1 MCSVFAFD
9 SLGLPYVSWI
19 ESLSPGNTVRQIA
32 NASTI
37 FSVVCTTLTFPI
49 AGYLPF
55 LATRLVPGEEREQEE
70 MHLEFLD
77 KRILE
82 TPPIA
87 VAQIMNEV
95 GRMGDMAHKNLA
107 QAMDICS

>member
-1 MCSVFAFD
+1 
-9 SLGLPYVSWI
+9 
-19 ESLSPGNTVRQIA
+19 
-32 NASTI
+32 
-37 FSVVCTTLTFPI
+37 
-49 AGYLPF
+49 
-55 LATRLVPGEEREQEE
+55 

-107 QAMDICS
+107 QAMDIVLTRDEAKIKDVLRREEVLNYLNREITDYLISANGLELP